1 MKFVLDTNILF
12 SGVYDLD
19 SNAGRILLL
28 ATEGKIEIIS
38 PEYVKNELIRILER
52 KLKFSR
58 NEIDELISSFT
69 IIWIEEEIY
78 NDKMEQASKMI
89 SHKRE
94 VPILACALSL
104 GVDIISGDK
113 HFQKI
118 KTKKIK
124 VWKLKKAVDK
134 FK

>member
-1 MKFVLDTNILF
+1 MKFVLDTNIIF
-12 SGVYDLD
+12 SGVYNLD

-89 SHKRE
+89 SHKRD

>member
-1 MKFVLDTNILF
+1 MKFVLDTNIIF
-12 SGVYDLD
+12 SGVYNLD

-28 ATEGKIEIIS
+28 AAEGKIEIIS
-38 PEYVKNELIRILER
+38 PEHVKNELIGILER
-52 KLKFSR
+52 KLKFST

-69 IIWIEEEIY
+69 IRWIEEEIY
-78 NDKMEQASKMI
+78 QEKMEQASKMI
-89 SHKRE
+89 SHKRD
-94 VPILACALSL
+94 VPILACSLSL

>member
-52 KLKFSR
+52 KLKFSM

-78 NDKMEQASKMI
+78 KEKMEQASKMI
-89 SHKRE
+89 SHKRD

-124 VWKLKKAVDK
+124 LWKLKKAVDK